1 MQLWLCVLVLKKIQQ
16 KWDTIHDLET
26 WACGSRH
33 RPLETKWS
41 QDSEHYPLLSLKTET
56 KDTGEFP
63 GSWFHKLY
71 IDRRKTEK
79 TVCSFVFPL
88 INYLLLLL
96 LSGFNCVWTS
106 TNRMLKITRFSNFIR
121 IKFALAFHLLCVPS
135 SHTPLDQFSSF
146 LATLSQD
153 HLNGGREAD
162 GTGLTTHL
170 SKEEGWFPWHPKEA
184 DQCSGNCWC
193 LSHGSLAAQL
203 CLTLATPWTVAC
215 QVPLSMRFS
224 RPTILEWV
232 AISFS
237 SVSLELSKKRASWYV
252 NRKSCFQWQT
262 QPQTGKR
269 WHNLILISQ
278 VMYHFPYVQFSRSVV
293 SDSLRPH
300 ESQHIFSDYNL
311 VLESKRA
318 GFTNQPS

>member
-56 KDTGEFP
+56 KDIGEFP

-71 IDRRKTEK
+71 IDRRTEK

-106 TNRMLKITRFSNFIR
+106 TNIMLKITRFSNFIR

-135 SHTPLDQFSSF
+135 SRTPLDQFSSF
-146 LATLSQD
+146 LASSLFGLLSPS
-153 HLNGGREAD
+153 LYW
-162 GTGLTTHL
+162 TGLTEVPNN
-170 SKEEGWFPWHPKEA
+170 SYIVQSSGWFSILVTLDPPAAFDSTLHPTFDSTLPGFLA
-184 DQCSGNCWC
+184 CGP
-193 LSHGSLAAQL
+193 GPSL
-203 CLTLATPWTVAC
+203 P
-215 QVPLSMRFS
+215 VPSYL
-224 RPTILEWV
+224 
-232 AISFS
+232 
-237 SVSLELSKKRASWYV
+237 
-252 NRKSCFQWQT
+252 
-262 QPQTGKR
+262 
-269 WHNLILISQ
+269 
-278 VMYHFPYVQFSRSVV
+278 FPLY
-293 SDSLRPH
+293 
-300 ESQHIFSDYNL
+300 L
-311 VLESKRA
+311 VLMLPLLESKLWARFLGPHFA
-318 GFTNQPS
+318 YFTDCYCCC